1 MNRQF
6 RGAAFAAAP
15 FLIGSAAHAQW
26 SSPYTAPRNAVV
38 DAAGAKSIE
47 VEAGAGLLRVEGKP
61 GLRQVQV
68 TGTARSSSQQFLT
81 RIKLIAERRGDV
93 VFIKADIPDDERS
106 FRDDNYSASLDLVI
120 EVPQGINAEVS
131 DGSGDTKINNV
142 GSLEATDGS
151 GSFSVIGAAG
161 SVRVTDGSGDLTI
174 ENVGGDV
181 RVNDGSGDINVRNV
195 TGSFTV
201 ESDGSGGIYATDVRG
216 SVIVQND
223 GSGSIEV
230 NKVGKDF
237 RVESK
242 GSGSI
247 DYAEVSG
254 YIDIPERHR
263 DRRRGSDQRL
273 VVLTDRLR
281 HVGVHVYC
289 R

>member
-1 MNRQF
+1 MKRQF

-15 FLIGSAAHAQW
+15 FLLGSTAHAQW

-38 DAAGAKSIE
+38 DAAGAKSVE
-47 VEAGAGLLRVEGKP
+47 VEASAGTLRVEGKA

-93 VFIKADIPDDERS
+93 VFIKADIPDGGRGYN
-106 FRDDNYSASLDLVI
+106 DDNYSAALDLVI
-120 EVPQGINAEVS
+120 EVPQGIIADVS
-131 DGSGDTKINNV
+131 DGSRDAKILNI
-142 GSLEATDGS
+142 GSLDATDGS
-151 GSFSVIGAAG
+151 ESFSVIGATG

-174 ENVGGDV
+174 ENIGGDV
-181 RVNDGSGDINVRNV
+181 TVDDGSGDINVRNV

-201 ESDGSGGIYATDVRG
+201 ESDGSGGIYATEVRG

-223 GSGSIEV
+223 GSGGIEV

-247 DYAEVSG
+247 DYADVSG
-254 YIDIPERHR
+254 QIDIPERRR
-263 DRRRGSDQRL
+263 DRRRGGDER
-273 VVLTDRLR
+273 
-281 HVGVHVYC
+281 
-289 R
+289 

>member
-1 MNRQF
+1 MKRQF

-15 FLIGSAAHAQW
+15 FLIGTAAHAQW
-26 SSPYTAPRNAVV
+26 STPYSAPRNAVV
-38 DAAGAKSIE
+38 DAAGAKSVE
-47 VEAGAGLLRVEGKP
+47 VEAGAGSLRVEGKA

-81 RIKLIAERRGDV
+81 QIKLIAERRGDV
-93 VFIKADIPDDERS
+93 VFIKADIPDSDS
-106 FRDDNYSASLDLVI
+106 NRDDDYSASLDLVI
-120 EVPQGINAEVS
+120 EVPQGINAEVG
-131 DGSGDTKINNV
+131 DGSGDTKILNV
-142 GSLEATDGS
+142 GSLDASDGS

-161 SVRVTDGSGDLTI
+161 SVRITDGSGDLTI

-181 RVNDGSGDINVRNV
+181 KVNDGSGDITVRNV

-237 RVESK
+237 TVESK

-247 DYAEVSG
+247 DYADVSG
-254 YIDIPERHR
+254 RVDIP
-263 DRRRGSDQRL
+263 DRRR
-273 VVLTDRLR
+273 DRHR
-281 HVGVHVYC
+281 VGDE

>member
-1 MNRQF
+1 MKRQF

-15 FLIGSAAHAQW
+15 FLLGSTAHAQW
-26 SSPYTAPRNAVV
+26 SSPYSAPRNAIV
-38 DAAGAKSIE
+38 DASGAKLIE
-47 VEAGAGLLRVEGKP
+47 VEAGAGSLRVEGKA

-68 TGTARSSSQQFLT
+68 TGTARSSSEQFLT

-93 VFIKADIPDDERS
+93 VFIKADIPDTDRNDN
-106 FRDDNYSASLDLVI
+106 DDNYSASLDLVI
-120 EVPQGINAEVS
+120 EVPQGMNAEVG
-131 DGSGDTKINNV
+131 DGSGDAKILNV
-142 GSLEATDGS
+142 GSLEASDGS

-161 SVRVTDGSGDLTI
+161 SVHITDGSGDLTI

-181 RVNDGSGDINVRNV
+181 KVQDGSGDINVRNV

-201 ESDGSGGIYATDVRG
+201 ETDGSGGIYATDVRG
-216 SVIVQND
+216 SVVVEND

-247 DYAEVSG
+247 DYAAVSG
-254 YIDIPERHR
+254 EINIPEQHR
-263 DRRRGSDQRL
+263 DRRRGTER
-273 VVLTDRLR
+273 
-281 HVGVHVYC
+281 
-289 R
+289 